1 MFSQKLVTDGGGL
14 SIPHMGL
21 SRSSGWMALGQEAET
36 FHLASTTSRRRG
48 VLRQGA
54 DRYEDHPARVDR
66 S

>member
-36 FHLASTTSRRRG
+36 FHLASTTSRRG